1 MLKKGLR
8 EINILE
14 KALDAAWLRNRVIS
28 NNIANVDTPNYKA
41 YRVEFEEI
49 LKNAVENREIEGYRT
64 HRNHF
69 QIGNFQPEQVQP
81 RIEKNN
87 KTSLREDGNN
97 VDIDTEMANLAK
109 NTVMYQALVEQLM
122 SKLSRIKTA
131 INEGRR

>member
-1 MLKKGLR
+1 MLKIGLR

-14 KALDAAWLRNRVIS
+14 KALDAAWLRSRAIS

-69 QIGNFQPEQVQP
+69 QIGGFQPEQVQP
-81 RIEKNN
+81 RIERNN

-122 SKLSRIKTA
+122 SKLSRIKTT